1 MAVASS
7 DPVQRWAAQAKA
19 AEQATGIPADVLLG
33 LISVESAGIE
43 GRTSSANAGGLT
55 QFIPGTAARYG
66 VNVAPGHAMSQI
78 MGAARYLVDL
88 GFKSNPTRALNAY
101 NGAQT
106 INGRT
111 NPYAGN
117 VLRAARRYDGIGGT
131 PIPAT
136 ADASTASTSTSS
148 SGGGGGSWADRMFAA
163 VPKVLLIIALFG
175 GGLALAY
182 TGLRD
187 VTGAGGA

>member
-7 DPVQRWAAQAKA
+7 DPVLRWAPQAQA

-33 LISVESAGIE
+33 LVSVESAGIE
-43 GRTSSANAGGLT
+43 GRTSSAGAGGLT
-55 QFIPGTAARYG
+55 QFIRSTAARYG

-88 GFKSNPTRALNAY
+88 GFKTNPTRALNAY

-106 INGRT
+106 INGRP

-117 VLRAARRYDGIGGT
+117 VLRAARRYDGVGGKA
-131 PIPAT
+131 IPAS
-136 ADASTASTSTSS
+136 ADATPPASSSSASS
-148 SGGGGGSWADRMFAA
+148 SGGGGGLADRMFAA
-163 VPKVLLIIALFG
+163 LPKVLLIVALFG

-187 VTGAGGA
+187 VSGGAS